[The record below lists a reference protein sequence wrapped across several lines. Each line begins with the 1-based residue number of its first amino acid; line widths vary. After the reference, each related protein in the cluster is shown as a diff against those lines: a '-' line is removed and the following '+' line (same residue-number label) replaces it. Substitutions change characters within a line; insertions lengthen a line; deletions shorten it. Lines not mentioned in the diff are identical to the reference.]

1 MYVGAHV
8 SVAKGLVRAAEYAA
22 SVGSECL
29 QVFAKSPRQWQGRPL
44 DPQAAHAFAEARE
57 RAEIREV
64 FTHTA
69 YLINLASVDDL
80 QWERSVTAL
89 ADELVRG
96 RVLGADGVATH
107 LGTHP
112 TGESDVAAER
122 IATGIR
128 RAFEMAGEAPDI
140 PTRLLLENTA
150 GGGALY
156 GRTVGA
162 IGRVIERC
170 GEYRS
175 LVGVCLDTCHA
186 HASGIEVSDDAAWAR
201 LLAEIDDACG
211 GGTLGLVHANDCM
224 FDLGSRRDRHAWI
237 GDGTIGLVGFAAM
250 LDRPELAEVSAVTEM
265 PGQVPFKDEE
275 NIRRLK
281 ALRAGEL

>member
-1 MYVGAHV
+1 MYVGVHV
-8 SVAKGLVRAAEYAA
+8 SVAKGLVNAVEYAA
-22 SVGSECL
+22 SVGSECM

-69 YLINLASVDDL
+69 YLINLASVDDVL
-80 QWERSVTAL
+80 WERSVAAL
-89 ADELVRG
+89 ADEIVRG
-96 RVLGADGVATH
+96 RTLGADGVATH

-112 TGESDVAAER
+112 TGESEEAADR
-122 IATGIR
+122 IATAIR
-128 RAFEMAGEAPDI
+128 RAFEIAGDATGI

-150 GGGALY
+150 GGGTLY
-156 GRTVGA
+156 GRTVAA

-170 GEYRS
+170 GEYGP

-186 HASGIEVSDDAAWAR
+186 HASGIDVSDDAAWGR
-201 LLAEIDDACG
+201 LLAGIDGACG
-211 GGTLGLVHANDCM
+211 SGSLGLVHANDCM
-224 FDLGSRRDRHAWI
+224 FELGSRRDRHAWI
-237 GDGTIGLVGFAAM
+237 GDGTIGSAGFAAM
-250 LDRPELAEVSAVTEM
+250 LQRTELADVSAVTEM
-265 PGQVPFKDEE
+265 PGEVPIKDEE

-281 ALRAGEL
+281 GLRGGML